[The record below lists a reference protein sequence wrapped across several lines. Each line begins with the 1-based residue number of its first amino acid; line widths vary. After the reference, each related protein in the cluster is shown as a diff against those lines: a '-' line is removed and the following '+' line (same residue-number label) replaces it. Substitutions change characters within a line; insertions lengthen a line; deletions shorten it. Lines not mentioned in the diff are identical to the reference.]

1 MPTTVPVELYR
12 TIERANAAAKAA
24 ATATAPGAAFGVR
37 RLTAA
42 GLVEE
47 LWELWGDGR
56 VLVSAEERS
65 LLAARTAS
73 TCDAAAASGAPSVLA
88 AFAAEHAAALADEG
102 AVPVAELTSLQ
113 RGLVACLR
121 SYYDELAARNLIE
134 ADEAAD
140 LLASMVED
148 GRLPAMGVTVC
159 DCLDVSGGLRHLLT
173 ALGASAEGDEAL
185 AAVSCL
191 PEDVE
196 PGVLIAAGA
205 AAMPGLLLDEIGRA
219 GRAGARS
226 VLVVGAD
233 PAELFGVL
241 GAPLCASG
249 WAVALR
255 GTAPWRATA
264 FGRAWEC
271 ARRLEEGS
279 PHWLEA
285 ATDFAYNP
293 FSGIAERKARDLNG
307 RLRKDRLLTATDAA
321 EILAGESDS
330 FSALAL
336 AVRAVACGES
346 VPPRIL
352 DALSSAVGAASSDA
366 LERAVERAAFDKLCG
381 LLALAEGL
389 GVSTCALTPLLAD
402 ATLSVEGS
410 SGTDGPLCEIAGA
423 AVLDS
428 LVPKSW
434 DVVILADVSARTFG
448 ISESLSALDGLAET
462 LGLPREP
469 SALWRQRSRFA
480 AAQRAA
486 RRRFV
491 LGVSRR
497 DERENELFPSFLL
510 EEFAS
515 AQARAGVDR
524 ALAAG
529 DEELALRWGR
539 PDPARFGLPE
549 PLAASARCAGEGD
562 LPQALGAAFAPV
574 TGCEELLRPSRGSL
588 RSLPLLRYLQRTPEG
603 LPVLSPSAIEQY
615 LHCPYRW
622 FVQSCIRPEAPDE
635 RFGPREL
642 GNFAHE
648 AFARFYD
655 RLAEEGVRRVDAEN
669 IEAMVPR
676 FEALVNELVREQPER
691 RGGSRLAATTR
702 EERQRVAQL
711 KRQLV
716 HSLRLQAQMPP
727 GYEVVFCE
735 HPIEVADGVDFAGVR
750 LRGRVDRVDADAER
764 GRFVVID
771 YKGSSKDYAS
781 GLKEGDEPSVPHHV
795 QGLIYAQALLR
806 TDLGLA
812 CAGALYLGYRAQ
824 SPKELLAG
832 AYDGAAF
839 DPAGLS
845 SRSSAVAMNFSA
857 YLDAIE
863 ALVADRLAALSEGA
877 IPVSPCRKLVNS
889 VPPTIAPGGSRESR
903 YLQRGPAPYHHHLRP
918 PPHGRRRRRLGKDLH
933 PDEAHR
939 LRAARRRGGAR
950 RSAIHRRG
958 ARHYLHREGRRGA
971 ARPHP
976 RSSARGG
983 ACGGIAEGG

>member
-1 MPTTVPVELYR
+1 M
-12 TIERANAAAKAA
+12 
-24 ATATAPGAAFGVR
+24 
-37 RLTAA
+37 
-42 GLVEE
+42 
-47 LWELWGDGR
+47 
-56 VLVSAEERS
+56 
-65 LLAARTAS
+65 
-73 TCDAAAASGAPSVLA
+73 
-88 AFAAEHAAALADEG
+88 
-102 AVPVAELTSLQ
+102 
-113 RGLVACLR
+113 
-121 SYYDELAARNLIE
+121 
-134 ADEAAD
+134 
-140 LLASMVED
+140 
-148 GRLPAMGVTVC
+148 
-159 DCLDVSGGLRHLLT
+159 
-173 ALGASAEGDEAL
+173 
-185 AAVSCL
+185 
-191 PEDVE
+191 
-196 PGVLIAAGA
+196 
-205 AAMPGLLLDEIGRA
+205 
-219 GRAGARS
+219 
-226 VLVVGAD
+226 
-233 PAELFGVL
+233 
-241 GAPLCASG
+241 
-249 WAVALR
+249 
-255 GTAPWRATA
+255 
-264 FGRAWEC
+264 
-271 ARRLEEGS
+271 
-279 PHWLEA
+279 
-285 ATDFAYNP
+285 
-293 FSGIAERKARDLNG
+293 
-307 RLRKDRLLTATDAA
+307 
-321 EILAGESDS
+321 
-330 FSALAL
+330 
-336 AVRAVACGES
+336 
-346 VPPRIL
+346 
-352 DALSSAVGAASSDA
+352 
-366 LERAVERAAFDKLCG
+366 
-381 LLALAEGL
+381 
-389 GVSTCALTPLLAD
+389 
-402 ATLSVEGS
+402 
-410 SGTDGPLCEIAGA
+410 
-423 AVLDS
+423 
-428 LVPKSW
+428 
-434 DVVILADVSARTFG
+434 
-448 ISESLSALDGLAET
+448 
-462 LGLPREP
+462 
-469 SALWRQRSRFA
+469 
-480 AAQRAA
+480 
-486 RRRFV
+486 
-491 LGVSRR
+491 SRR
-497 DERENELFPSFLL
+497 DERESELFPSFLL

-515 AQARAGVDR
+515 AQARAGADR

-549 PLAASARCAGEGD
+549 PLAAGARCAGEGD

-588 RSLPLLRYLQRTPEG
+588 RSLPLLRYLPRTPEG

-676 FEALVNELVREQPER
+676 FEALVDELVREQPER

-877 IPVSPCRKLVNS
+877 IPVSPS
-889 VPPTIAPGGSRESR
+889 APKACEFC
-903 YLQRGPAPYHHHLRP
+903 PAYDCP
-918 PPHGRRRRRLGKDLH
+918 GRL
-933 PDEAHR
+933 A
-939 LRAARRRGGAR
+939 
-950 RSAIHRRG
+950 
-958 ARHYLHREGRRGA
+958 
-971 ARPHP
+971 
-976 RSSARGG
+976 
-983 ACGGIAEGG
+983 

>member
-1 MPTTVPVELYR
+1 M
-12 TIERANAAAKAA
+12 IAHGKNIKIFSGNASRALAEAICQKLG
-24 ATATAPGAAFGVR
+24 TQLGAAETGCFSDGENFASIYETVR
-37 RLTAA
+37 
-42 GLVEE
+42 GSDVF
-47 LWELWGDGR
+47 
-56 VLVSAEERS
+56 VIQ
-65 LLAARTAS
+65 S
-73 TCDAAAASGAPSVLA
+73 TCSPVNDNLMELLIMIDALRRASAGRIT
-88 AFAAEHAAALADEG
+88 
-102 AVPVAELTSLQ
+102 AVMPYFGYARQDRKTKPRDPISAK
-113 RGLVACLR
+113 LVA
-121 SYYDELAARNLIE
+121 NLI
-134 ADEAAD
+134 
-140 LLASMVED
+140 
-148 GRLPAMGVTVC
+148 T
-159 DCLDVSGGLRHLLT
+159 
-173 ALGASAEGDEAL
+173 
-185 AAVSCL
+185 
-191 PEDVE
+191 
-196 PGVLIAAGA
+196 
-205 AAMPGLLLDEIGRA
+205 
-219 GRAGARS
+219 RAGA
-226 VLVVGAD
+226 
-233 PAELFGVL
+233 
-241 GAPLCASG
+241 
-249 WAVALR
+249 
-255 GTAPWRATA
+255 
-264 FGRAWEC
+264 
-271 ARRLEEGS
+271 
-279 PHWLEA
+279 
-285 ATDFAYNP
+285 
-293 FSGIAERKARDLNG
+293 
-307 RLRKDRLLTATDAA
+307 
-321 EILAGESDS
+321 
-330 FSALAL
+330 
-336 AVRAVACGES
+336 
-346 VPPRIL
+346 
-352 DALSSAVGAASSDA
+352 
-366 LERAVERAAFDKLCG
+366 
-381 LLALAEGL
+381 
-389 GVSTCALTPLLAD
+389 
-402 ATLSVEGS
+402 
-410 SGTDGPLCEIAGA
+410 
-423 AVLDS
+423 
-428 LVPKSW
+428 
-434 DVVILADVSARTFG
+434 
-448 ISESLSALDGLAET
+448 
-462 LGLPREP
+462 
-469 SALWRQRSRFA
+469 
-480 AAQRAA
+480 
-486 RRRFV
+486 
-491 LGVSRR
+491 
-497 DERENELFPSFLL
+497 
-510 EEFAS
+510 
-515 AQARAGVDR
+515 DR

-588 RSLPLLRYLQRTPEG
+588 RSLPLLRYLPRTPEG
-603 LPVLSPSAIEQY
+603 LPVISPSAIEQY

-676 FEALVNELVREQPER
+676 FEALVDELVREQPER

-877 IPVSPCRKLVNS
+877 IPVSPS
-889 VPPTIAPGGSRESR
+889 APKACEFC
-903 YLQRGPAPYHHHLRP
+903 PAYDCP
-918 PPHGRRRRRLGKDLH
+918 GRL
-933 PDEAHR
+933 A
-939 LRAARRRGGAR
+939 
-950 RSAIHRRG
+950 
-958 ARHYLHREGRRGA
+958 
-971 ARPHP
+971 
-976 RSSARGG
+976 
-983 ACGGIAEGG
+983 